1 MIHDYWEDDAPS
13 WVAAD
18 IKKWLRE
25 LNYDT

>member
-1 MIHDYWEDDAPS
+1 MINYWEDDAPA

-25 LNYDT
+25 NDK